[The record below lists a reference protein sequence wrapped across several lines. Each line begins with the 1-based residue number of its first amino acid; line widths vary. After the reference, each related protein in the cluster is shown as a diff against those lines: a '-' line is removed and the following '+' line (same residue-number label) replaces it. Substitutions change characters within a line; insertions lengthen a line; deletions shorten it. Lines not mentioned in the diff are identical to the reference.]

1 MTGDRRPFGARLRAV
16 RQSAGLS
23 QMELAER
30 SGLSMRTISN
40 LEHDRTRWPF
50 PASVHRL
57 ADALELEGA
66 MRRDFLAAAGRRL
79 AGGPAP
85 SVTGAPEDRL
95 PQAGNGQVVPR
106 QLPASVLQFAGRQAE
121 LNAIS
126 GLLDHTGTSKPA
138 VVISAVG
145 GTAGVGKT
153 ALAVH
158 WAHQMADHF
167 PDGQLYVNLR
177 GYDPSGKPVPSA
189 EAIRGFLEALGVP
202 AEHIPAR
209 LDEQASLY
217 RSLLSGKR
225 VLVVLDNARDA
236 EQVRPLLPGS
246 PGCMVV
252 VTSRTQL
259 TGLVA
264 AEGAYALT
272 LGLLTEAEARE
283 LLALRLGAAQLAA
296 EPEAAAELIG
306 LCARLPLAL
315 AIAAAR
321 ASGGLGLGLGALAA
335 ELKDARRRLDALD
348 TSDAVTSVR
357 AVFSW
362 SLDGLSAPAARM
374 FGLLGVHAGP
384 DITAPAAASLAGV
397 TVPAARAELLELAA
411 AHLLTEHIPGRFAFH
426 DLLRAYA
433 TERATVTE
441 DEAGR
446 RAAQS
451 RVLDHYLHTAHA
463 AAFLLNPSREPVTL
477 PSAGPGV
484 IPEQLADH
492 RQALAWLEAERCVL
506 LSAVALAA
514 GTGSGIHAWQLPW
527 TMTDFLDRRGYWGD
541 WAAIQRTA
549 LEAATRL
556 GDTAGQATARRLLSQ
571 TCARVGDYDQARAH
585 LTQCLDLC
593 RQLGDQAGEARAYQT
608 LCSVADHQDL
618 HGDAL
623 GYAEQALAL
632 FRAIGDQ
639 AGQAWALNNVGY
651 CQLRLGDRQQ
661 ARAFCQQALILHRE
675 VGTQHGEAFASDS
688 LGLAERQLGRLNEAA
703 VCYRHAVSLFREL
716 GDRFSEA
723 ESLVNLGD
731 TRHTAG
737 NSSAALAAWQQA
749 LAILD
754 SLSHHSAR
762 QIRTKLRDAAGCLR
776 GVGKAILITIEVATR
791 WLSGEK
797 HGHSLCGDH
806 DDSHG
811 SQIVPGV
818 IRAFRYQRSIDPAIA
833 T

>member
-1 MTGDRRPFGARLRAV
+1 MTGDSRAFGARLRAV
-16 RQSAGLS
+16 RRSAGLS
-23 QMELAER
+23 QQELAER
-30 SGLSMRTISN
+30 SGLSIRTISN
-40 LEHDRTRWPF
+40 LERGRTRWPF

-57 ADALELEGA
+57 ADALGLDDG
-66 MRRDFLAAAGRRL
+66 MRSDFLAAAGRWL
-79 AGGPAP
+79 AGAPAP
-85 SVTGAPEDRL
+85 SVTRAPEDRL
-95 PQAGNGQVVPR
+95 PQAGSGQAVPR
-106 QLPASVLQFAGRQAE
+106 QLPASVRQFAGRQAE

-126 GLLDHTGTSKPA
+126 GLLDHSGTSKPA

-158 WAHQMADHF
+158 WAHQVAGRF

-177 GYDPSGKPVPSA
+177 GYDPSGKLVPSA
-189 EAIRGFLEALGVP
+189 EAIRGFLDALGVP
-202 AEHIPAR
+202 AERMPAS
-209 LDEQASLY
+209 LDEQAGLY

-252 VTSRTQL
+252 VTSRAQL

-321 ASGGLGLGLGALAA
+321 APGGLGLGLGALAA
-335 ELKDARRRLDALD
+335 ELRDARRRLDALD
-348 TSDAVTSVR
+348 TSDAVASVR

-362 SLDGLSAPAARM
+362 SLDGLPAPAVRM

-397 TVPAARAELLELAA
+397 ALAAARAELRELAA
-411 AHLLTEHIPGRFAFH
+411 AHLLTEHTPGRFAFH
-426 DLLRAYA
+426 DLLRTYA

-441 DEAGR
+441 EEAGR
-446 RAAQS
+446 HAAHS

-463 AAFLLNPSREPVTL
+463 AALLLNPSREPVTL
-477 PSAGPGV
+477 PRARPGV
-484 IPEQLADH
+484 IPEHLADH

-506 LSAVALAA
+506 LSAVNLAA

-527 TMTDFLDRRGYWGD
+527 AMTDFLDWRGYWHD

-549 LEAATRL
+549 LGAATRL
-556 GDTAGQATARRLLSQ
+556 GDTAGQAAARRLLAQ
-571 TCARVGDYDQARAH
+571 TCARLGDCDQARAH

-593 RQLGDQAGEARAYQT
+593 RQLGDRAGEARAYQT
-608 LCSVADHQDL
+608 LCYVADHQEL
-618 HGDAL
+618 YRDAL
-623 GYAEQALAL
+623 GYAERALAL

-639 AGQAWALNNVGY
+639 AGQAHALNNIGY

-661 ARAFCQQALILHRE
+661 ARAFCQQAVVLHRE
-675 VGTQHGEAFASDS
+675 LGTRHGQAFASDS
-688 LGLAERQLGRLNEAA
+688 LGLAERQLGHLNEAA
-703 VCYRHAVSLFREL
+703 ARHRHALSLFREL
-716 GDRFSEA
+716 GDRLSEA
-723 ESLVNLGD
+723 GSLVNLGD
-731 TRHTAG
+731 TWHAAG

-754 SLSHHSAR
+754 DLSHHTAR
-762 QIRTKLRDAAGCLR
+762 QVRTRLRDAGGYSGLAGCR
-776 GVGKAILITIEVATR
+776 N
-791 WLSGEK
+791 
-797 HGHSLCGDH
+797 
-806 DDSHG
+806 
-811 SQIVPGV
+811 V
-818 IRAFRYQRSIDPAIA
+818 IQ
-833 T
+833 